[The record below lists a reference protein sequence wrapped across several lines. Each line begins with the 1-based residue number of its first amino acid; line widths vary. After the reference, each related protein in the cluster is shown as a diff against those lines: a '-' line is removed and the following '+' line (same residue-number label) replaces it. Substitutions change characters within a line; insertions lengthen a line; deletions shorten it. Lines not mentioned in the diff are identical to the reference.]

1 MSARRA
7 RHGRAWAL
15 ALGGSKAAGFDDW
28 GLTPGKVAEL
38 TAELE
43 DHLSCLEGD
52 EGRGAG
58 REARARLA
66 KPSVRRAL
74 AAPHVADQVYATL
87 NRLPTRREWIEL
99 ATLLCWFGLI
109 VLSDLGLGKAWGVYE
124 AAAKQLG
131 WGWWGRDYW
140 NTLGASAGTWL
151 TLGWLFQGVARA
163 GFFATFFIALARAWR
178 TGRGVWLARI
188 LQLKLIHTVLV
199 VGAMFAVGER
209 IIWTNY
215 GGYYMPWPTWL
226 IAPVISGVL
235 VLAAAALWLM
245 RRPRLVPFALFG
257 VLLGV
262 FLYAGGPGLER
273 ITEMEQPIVWK
284 METLADGTR
293 VIRAETDARRIAERI
308 AAIKQVLRDRLKPED
323 ASRNRRR
330 FTGAEPVWI
339 PGTVLASDP
348 EAGWLPPRNAPPP
361 SGVRHKYVE
370 LDQTV
375 LSRHLSVV
383 GPIAV
388 PGGGLGWLAVPI
400 PFLGLIGLC
409 GMVLVMGRRGFGEA
423 LAYTTLA
430 GVAIVSTVLPFFFGQ
445 ELSKVFNYS
454 PTALITTPF
463 PGFEN
468 CLAGATF
475 EDTWMLILGL
485 LFSAAVPWLLTG
497 LFLRPPRVQLPSD
510 ESAIA
515 Q

>member
-15 ALGGSKAAGFDDW
+15 AVGGGEAAGFDDW

-52 EGRGAG
+52 EGRMAG
-58 REARARLA
+58 CEARARLA

-109 VLSDLGLGKAWGVYE
+109 VLSDLGLGKASDAYQSAW
-124 AAAKQLG
+124 KQLM
-131 WGWWGRDYW
+131 WGHGID
-140 NTLGASAGTWL
+140 NGNALSASAGTWF
-151 TLGWLFQGVARA
+151 TLGWLFQNVARA
-163 GFFATFFIALARAWR
+163 GFFATFFMALARAWH

-199 VGAMFAVGER
+199 VTATFAVGQQILWAEDNIPR
-209 IIWTNY
+209 NF
-215 GGYYMPWPTWL
+215 MHWPVWL

-235 VLAAAALWLM
+235 ILTAAALWLM
-245 RRPRLVPFALFG
+245 RRPRLAPIALFAL
-257 VLLGV
+257 LLGV
-262 FLYAGGPGLER
+262 FLYVGGPGLER
-273 ITEMEQPIVWK
+273 CAEVEVPIVRK
-284 METLADGTR
+284 TVLLADGTK
-293 VIRAETDARRIAERI
+293 VMRAETDPQLIAKRIAEMNENRPKRI
-308 AAIKQVLRDRLKPED
+308 NPED
-323 ASRNRRR
+323 AKRNRWRISSR
-330 FTGAEPVWI
+330 ETVWI
-339 PGTVLASDP
+339 PGVYSWDWP
-348 EAGWLPPRNAPPP
+348 RAGWFPLRKMQQAKQFLYMPDTPDAIRQ
-361 SGVRHKYVE
+361 
-370 LDQTV
+370 LT
-375 LSRHLSVV
+375 VV

-388 PGGGLGWLAVPI
+388 AGGGLGWLAVPI

-430 GVAIVSTVLPFFFGQ
+430 GVAIVSTVLPFFFSQ
-445 ELSKVFNYS
+445 EVSKVFNYT
-454 PTALITTPF
+454 PMAMITTPF

-485 LFSAAVPWLLTG
+485 ICSAAVPWLLTG